1 MKKTTQIGYKEM
13 VRESR
18 KDSYTIGI
26 QDGYNEY
33 RCKTYTRAWINRRY
47 KGTEAGRTEGIRFIN
62 KLNEILLEN
71 DICFNSFTDIKHNN
85 LHYIRTAK
93 LDTIKKFFDFIYE
106 DSVEENRLKRK
117 YDKFISLL
125 EGRCA

>member
-18 KDSYTIGI
+18 KDSYTIVI

-47 KGTEAGRTEGIRFIN
+47 KGTEAGRTEGI
-62 KLNEILLEN
+62 
-71 DICFNSFTDIKHNN
+71 
-85 LHYIRTAK
+85 
-93 LDTIKKFFDFIYE
+93 
-106 DSVEENRLKRK
+106 
-117 YDKFISLL
+117 KFIKELK
-125 EGRCA
+125 EKYPNNFIFAFYKDPTGKVHKANTEEVECW

>member
-18 KDSYTIGI
+18 KDSYTIVI
-26 QDGYNEY
+26 QDSYNEY

-62 KLNEILLEN
+62 KLKQEN
-71 DICFNSFTDIKHNN
+71 PN
-85 LHYIRTAK
+85 
-93 LDTIKKFFDFIYE
+93 
-106 DSVEENRLKRK
+106 
-117 YDKFISLL
+117 KFIFAFYKDPTGKIHKANI
-125 EGRCA
+125 EEVEWW